1 MEFEDI
7 VRRYQ
12 KQLYVV
18 AYHYLQNQ
26 HDAED
31 TVQEVFLR
39 LLTLEKAFESDEHL
53 KYWLIRTTINR
64 CKSQLRAP
72 WRRRS
77 APLDEAM
84 GLVSAPQDRNR
95 EVREA
100 VLALP
105 QKYREV
111 VILYYY
117 ADYSCAEIADLL
129 HRRTTTVQTQLQRAR
144 GLLRETLKEAF
155 DDEPT

>member
-12 KQLYVV
+12 KQLFVV
-18 AYHYLQNQ
+18 ACHYLQNRQ
-26 HDAED
+26 DAED
-31 TVQEVFLR
+31 AVQEVFLR
-39 LLTLEKAFESDEHL
+39 LLTLEKAFEGDEHL
-53 KYWLIRTTINR
+53 KHWLLRTTINR
-64 CKSQLRAP
+64 CKSQLRTP
-72 WRRRS
+72 WRRRI
-77 APLDEAM
+77 APLDAAEA
-84 GLVSAPQDRNR
+84 LVSAPQDRDR
-95 EVREA
+95 ELREA

-117 ADYSCAEIADLL
+117 ADYSCAEIAELL

-144 GLLRETLKEAF
+144 GLLRESLKE
-155 DDEPT
+155 DL